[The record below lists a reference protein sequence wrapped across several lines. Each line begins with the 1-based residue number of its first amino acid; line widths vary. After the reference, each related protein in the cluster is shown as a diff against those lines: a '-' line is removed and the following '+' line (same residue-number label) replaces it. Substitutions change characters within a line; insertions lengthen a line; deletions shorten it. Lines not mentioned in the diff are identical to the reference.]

1 MATLPAVCE
10 DQAVVAGAE
19 VYEVGDQVGLAVQ
32 FGSQEAPVDPPR
44 VEIRVRDPEGR
55 TAQLLY
61 GSDTAVVRTG
71 PGSYQVV
78 ITATV
83 PGRWR
88 YRFVGT
94 GGRLRAEHDGFFDV
108 FDLATE

>member
-1 MATLPAVCE
+1 MIGLMAV
-10 DQAVVAGAE
+10 GAE
-19 VYEVGDQVGLAVQ
+19 VYEVGDQVGLAVY
-32 FGSQEAPVDPPR
+32 FGSEDDPFDPSR

-61 GSDTAVVRTG
+61 GSDAGVMRTG

-78 ITATV
+78 IMATL
-83 PGRWR
+83 PGRWH

-94 GGRLRAEHDGFFDV
+94 DGLARAEHDGFFDV
-108 FDLATE
+108 FDLRFE